1 MGILEGP
8 AAVRIALGLNQVD
21 RLGHLLSLEEALA
34 RARIA
39 SPALRAAE
47 ADLDAARGRLA
58 QARLFPA
65 NPVLSG
71 ELARHTAPGEEQL
84 DRGVALAQE
93 IEVGGQRGLRVGA
106 ATYDVAHA
114 EHTFADRRRL
124 VEGEVR
130 RAFFAVAAVERH
142 RVLAAEGVALAD
154 RIADTARRRARAGD
168 VGALDVRLA
177 EVETARAAQTL
188 AAADSE
194 RAVALAHL
202 AAALGAP
209 PDEAIG
215 VIAEDQEH
223 AALPSE
229 QTLFERALAT
239 RPDLVAAREE
249 RARLAAEAQLV
260 HRRGLVPNPV
270 LRGFYREELLDE
282 RIVGGEVS
290 IPLPVWNREQGTEA
304 ALRAQAAG
312 AAAEVNR
319 LVGEIPRQVHVAIV
333 RRAVAAEAWARY
345 RDAAL
350 PAASHARADIER
362 AFAAGYLGLPEV
374 LVQQD
379 RLLQVQGA
387 AIDTWRDLN
396 IAESDL
402 IEALGERP

>member
-1 MGILEGP
+1 MRGALATTVVLVL
-8 AAVRIALGLNQVD
+8 AAAAAGAD
-21 RLGHLLSLEEALA
+21 LLSLEEALA

-223 AALPSE
+223 AALPPE
-229 QTLFERALAT
+229 QMLFERALAT

-249 RARLAAEAQLV
+249 RARLA
-260 HRRGLVPNPV
+260 
-270 LRGFYREELLDE
+270 
-282 RIVGGEVS
+282 
-290 IPLPVWNREQGTEA
+290 
-304 ALRAQAAG
+304 
-312 AAAEVNR
+312 
-319 LVGEIPRQVHVAIV
+319 
-333 RRAVAAEAWARY
+333 AAEAWARY

>member
-1 MGILEGP
+1 MRGALATTVVLVL
-8 AAVRIALGLNQVD
+8 AAAAAGAD
-21 RLGHLLSLEEALA
+21 LLSLEEALA

-209 PDEAIG
+209 PDERARSG
-215 VIAEDQEH
+215 PVSRPRRSSST
-223 AALPSE
+223 AAASFP
-229 QTLFERALAT
+229 T
-239 RPDLVAAREE
+239 RCSAASTARSCSTNGSWAARSRFHFRCGTASREPKPHSGRRP
-249 RARLAAEAQLV
+249 RA
-260 HRRGLVPNPV
+260 PP
-270 LRGFYREELLDE
+270 
-282 RIVGGEVS
+282 
-290 IPLPVWNREQGTEA
+290 
-304 ALRAQAAG
+304 
-312 AAAEVNR
+312 
-319 LVGEIPRQVHVAIV
+319 PR
-333 RRAVAAEAWARY
+333 
-345 RDAAL
+345 
-350 PAASHARADIER
+350 
-362 AFAAGYLGLPEV
+362 
-374 LVQQD
+374 
-379 RLLQVQGA
+379 
-387 AIDTWRDLN
+387 
-396 IAESDL
+396 
-402 IEALGERP
+402 

>member
-1 MGILEGP
+1 MRGALATTVVLVL
-8 AAVRIALGLNQVD
+8 AAAAAGAD
-21 RLGHLLSLEEALA
+21 LLSLEEALA

-270 LRGFYREELLDE
+270 LRGFYRQELLDE

-304 ALRAQAAG
+304 ALRALAAG

-333 RRAVAAEAWARY
+333 RRGVAAEAWARY

-350 PAASHARADIER
+350 PAASRARADVER

>member
-1 MGILEGP
+1 LATTVVLVL
-8 AAVRIALGLNQVD
+8 AAAAAGAD
-21 RLGHLLSLEEALA
+21 LLSLEEALA

>member
-1 MGILEGP
+1 MRGALATTVVLVL
-8 AAVRIALGLNQVD
+8 AAAAAGAD
-21 RLGHLLSLEEALA
+21 LLSLEEALA

-282 RIVGGEVS
+282 RIVGCEVS

-333 RRAVAAEAWARY
+333 RRGVAAGAWARY

-350 PAASHARADIER
+350 PAASRARADIER

>member
-1 MGILEGP
+1 MRGALATTVVLVL
-8 AAVRIALGLNQVD
+8 AAAAAGAD
-21 RLGHLLSLEEALA
+21 LLSLEEALA

-223 AALPSE
+223 AALPPE
-229 QTLFERALAT
+229 QMLFERALAT

>member
-1 MGILEGP
+1 MRGALATTVVLVL
-8 AAVRIALGLNQVD
+8 AAAAAGAD
-21 RLGHLLSLEEALA
+21 LLSLEEALA

-333 RRAVAAEAWARY
+333 RRGVAAGAWARY

-350 PAASHARADIER
+350 PAASRARADVER

>member
-1 MGILEGP
+1 MRSAAGLVTTVVLVLP
-8 AAVRIALGLNQVD
+8 AAAAAD
-21 RLGHLLSLEEALA
+21 LLSLEEALA

-39 SPALRAAE
+39 SPALRAAG

-71 ELARHTAPGEEQL
+71 ELARHTGPGEEQL

-194 RAVALAHL
+194 RAVALARL

-215 VIAEDQEH
+215 VIAEDEEH
-223 AALPSE
+223 AALPPE

-249 RARLAAEAQLV
+249 RARLEAEAQLV

-270 LRGFYREELLDE
+270 LRGFYRQELLDE

>member
-1 MGILEGP
+1 MRSAAGLVTTVVLVLP
-8 AAVRIALGLNQVD
+8 AAAAAD
-21 RLGHLLSLEEALA
+21 LLSLEEALA

-65 NPVLSG
+65 NPVLSA

-93 IEVGGQRGLRVGA
+93 LEVGGQRGLRVGA

-114 EHTFADRRRL
+114 EHAFADRRRL
-124 VEGEVR
+124 VEAEVR
-130 RAFFAVAAVERH
+130 RAFFAIAAVERR

-154 RIADTARRRARAGD
+154 RIVDTARRARAGD

-188 AAADSE
+188 T
-194 RAVALAHL
+194 
-202 AAALGAP
+202 
-209 PDEAIG
+209 EAIG

-223 AALPSE
+223 AALPPE

-304 ALRAQAAG
+304 TLRAQAAG

>member
-1 MGILEGP
+1 MRGALATTVVLVL
-8 AAVRIALGLNQVD
+8 AAAAAGAD
-21 RLGHLLSLEEALA
+21 LLSLEEALA